1 MLRAKFITAI
11 LLVSILA
18 FSTGCDSY
26 ATKKAAA
33 KLRWEKAT
41 ARAKVPAARGLF
53 ENGRIDDAEKTLQQC
68 LEINPEVAE
77 AHLLMGRIHFV
88 RGSLTQALDSLHLAV
103 KLDNKLDKAWYLLA
117 AVSQQ
122 NNQPQKAI
130 EYFNKAMSLEPA
142 NVDYITA
149 VAETYVAQGRHNKAL
164 GLLKDKARLLP
175 RRAELKIAAADVL
188 NRLGKTRDAIAMYNQ
203 ALLLKPGDPDITEA
217 LAYCYIM
224 GRQWAN
230 AAKMLEGLVA
240 KSVDPEKEAY
250 LQLLAVCSMS
260 EREYGKAVTYYDQLS
275 VTRRDDVELWLQ
287 MGQAA
292 LGAGAPNRAYTCAAR
307 ALALR
312 SAWPDAIALKACAQ
326 YLSADYAAAIK
337 TFGRITS
344 NERIGAFAWTMT
356 GRCYQQLGQTIRAR
370 RAYEKA
376 ASLNPES
383 ELLSLLMKRA
393 ERTQD
398 RKS

>member
-1 MLRAKFITAI
+1 
-11 LLVSILA
+11 LVSILA

-33 KLRWEKAT
+33 KLRWEKTT
-41 ARAKVPAARGLF
+41 AKTKVPAARGLF
-53 ENGRIDDAEKTLQQC
+53 ENGRIDDAEKTLQEC

-88 RGSLTQALDSLHLAV
+88 RGNLTQALDSLLLAV

-130 EYFNKAMSLEPA
+130 EYYSKAMSLKPA

-149 VAETYVAQGRHNKAL
+149 VAETYAARGQYAEAVT
-164 GLLKDKARLLP
+164 LLETKSKLLP
-175 RRAELKIAAADVL
+175 GSVELKVVSADVL
-188 NRLGKTRDAIAMYNQ
+188 NRRGNTEQAIVLYNR

-217 LAYCYIM
+217 LAYCYIIDK
-224 GRQWAN
+224 QWAR
-230 AAKMLEGLVA
+230 AAKMFEELVA
-240 KSVDPEKEAY
+240 DADNARKTDY
-250 LQLLAVCSMS
+250 LQLLAMCCMNAGD
-260 EREYGKAVTYYDQLS
+260 YGKAVTYYDRLS
-275 VTRRDDVELWLQ
+275 VTRRDDAELWLQ

-292 LGAGAPNRAYTCAAR
+292 LGAAAPKRTYACADR

-312 SAWPDAIALKACAQ
+312 PAWPDAIALKACAQ
-326 YLSADYAAAIK
+326 YLSADYAAAIR
-337 TFGRITS
+337 TFKKITS

-356 GRCYQQLGQTIRAR
+356 GRCYQQLGQTVRAR

-376 ASLNPES
+376 AHLNPES
-383 ELLSLLMKRA
+383 ELLSLLMKQA
-393 ERTQD
+393 ERT
-398 RKS
+398 

>member
-1 MLRAKFITAI
+1 MLRTKFITAT

-33 KLRWEKAT
+33 KLRWEKTT
-41 ARAKVPAARGLF
+41 AKAKVPAARGLF

-88 RGSLTQALDSLHLAV
+88 RGNLTQALDSLRLAV

-117 AVSQQ
+117 ALSQQ

-130 EYFNKAMSLEPA
+130 EYYSKAMALKPA

-149 VAETYVAQGRHNKAL
+149 VAETYAAQGRHNKAL

-175 RRAELKIAAADVL
+175 RRPELKTATADVL
-188 NRLGKTRDAIAMYNQ
+188 NRLGKIPDAIAMYNQ
-203 ALLLKPGDPDITEA
+203 ALLLKPGDSGITEA

-224 GRQWAN
+224 DKQWTN
-230 AAKMLEGLVA
+230 AAMMLEELVA
-240 KSVDPEKEAY
+240 ESVDPQKEAY
-250 LQLLAVCSMS
+250 LQLLAVCSMN
-260 EREYGKAVTYYDQLS
+260 EREYGKAVTYYDRLS
-275 VTRRDDVELWLQ
+275 VTRRDDAELWLQ

-292 LGAGAPNRAYTCAAR
+292 LGAAAPKRTYACAAR

-312 SAWPDAIALKACAQ
+312 PAWPDAIALKACAQ

-337 TFGRITS
+337 TFKKITS

-356 GRCYQQLGQTIRAR
+356 GRCYQQLGQTVRAR

-376 ASLNPES
+376 AQLNPES
-383 ELLSLLMKRA
+383 ELLSLLMKQA
-393 ERTQD
+393 ERT
-398 RKS
+398 

>member
-1 MLRAKFITAI
+1 MLRTKFITAI

-33 KLRWEKAT
+33 KLRWEKTT
-41 ARAKVPAARGLF
+41 AKAKVPAARGLF

-88 RGSLTQALDSLHLAV
+88 RGNLTQALDSLRLAV

-130 EYFNKAMSLEPA
+130 EYYSKAMALKPA

-149 VAETYVAQGRHNKAL
+149 VAETYAAQGRHNKAL
-164 GLLKDKARLLP
+164 GLLKDKARLFP
-175 RRAELKIAAADVL
+175 RRPELKVATADVL
-188 NRLGKTRDAIAMYNQ
+188 NRLGKTQDAIAMYNQ
-203 ALLLKPGDPDITEA
+203 ALLLKLGDRDITEA

-224 GRQWAN
+224 DKQWTN
-230 AAKMLEGLVA
+230 AAKMLEELVA
-240 KSVDPEKEAY
+240 ESVDTQKEAY
-250 LQLLAVCSMS
+250 LQLLAVCSMN
-260 EREYGKAVTYYDQLS
+260 EREYGKAITYYDRLS
-275 VTRRDDVELWLQ
+275 VTHRDDAELWLQ

-292 LGAGAPNRAYTCAAR
+292 LGVAAPNRTYACAAR

-312 SAWPDAIALKACAQ
+312 PAWPDAIALKACAQ

-337 TFGRITS
+337 TFKRITS

-356 GRCYQQLGQTIRAR
+356 GRCYQQLGQTVRAR

-376 ASLNPES
+376 AHLNPES
-383 ELLSLLMKRA
+383 ELLSLLMKQA
-393 ERTQD
+393 ERT
-398 RKS
+398 